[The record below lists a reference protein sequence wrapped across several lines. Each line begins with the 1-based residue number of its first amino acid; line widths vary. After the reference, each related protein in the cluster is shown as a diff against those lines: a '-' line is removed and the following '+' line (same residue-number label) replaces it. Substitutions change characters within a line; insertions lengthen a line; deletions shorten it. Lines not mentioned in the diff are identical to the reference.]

1 MNEKEM
7 NNVVKFLREERD
19 KRKISQGQLS
29 YKSGISVSIIS
40 KIEQGLRNPTVNT
53 VLSMG
58 KALGIDTILLLEKMN
73 VVTKNEIDLHVQEKV
88 AEKLRE
94 NLEYI
99 QEQNEDTKIIPI
111 YNSASAGVG
120 RIAESIPDDYLSL
133 PMKYI
138 ENTVG
143 IKINGDSMYP
153 TITDGAIV
161 ILKKDTEVYNGEIGV
176 FLLNDEAYV
185 KRITRKDDFIF
196 LYSDNMIYQPI
207 VITEKDNFIICGK
220 VIKTINKL

>member
-1 MNEKEM
+1 MTIGE
-7 NNVVKFLREERD
+7 FLKLKREEARL
-19 KRKISQGQLS
+19 SQSQLS
-29 YKSGISVSIIS
+29 YKTGLSTSGIFRIENDERKPSPETLDKYAALFSLNKVMLLELAGYIS
-40 KIEQGLRNPTVNT
+40 KKDVESYTDPIVKSKITDELENIST
-53 VLSMG
+53 
-58 KALGIDTILLLEKMN
+58 IDNMT
-73 VVTKNEIDLHVQEKV
+73 
-88 AEKLRE
+88 
-94 NLEYI
+94 
-99 QEQNEDTKIIPI
+99 IPI

-133 PMKYI
+133 PMKCT

-143 IKINGDSMYP
+143 IKIDGDSMYP

-161 ILKKDTEVYNGEIGV
+161 ILKKNTEVSDGEIGV

-185 KRITRKDDFIF
+185 KRIIRKDDFIF

-207 VITEKDNFIICGK
+207 IVTQKDNFIICGK

>member
-7 NNVVKFLREERD
+7 SNVVKFLREERD

-58 KALGIDTILLLEKMN
+58 KALGIDTMLLLEKMN

-88 AEKLRE
+88 AEKLKE

-133 PMKYI
+133 PMKCI

-161 ILKKDTEVYNGEIGV
+161 ILKKDTEVSDGEIGV

-185 KRITRKDDFIF
+185 KRITRKDNFIF
-196 LYSDNMIYQPI
+196 LYSDNMLYKPI
-207 VITEKDNFIICGK
+207 IVSEKDNFVICGK

>member
-1 MNEKEM
+1 MTIG
-7 NNVVKFLREERD
+7 KFLKLKREEARL
-19 KRKISQGQLS
+19 SQSQLS
-29 YKSGISVSIIS
+29 YKTGLSTSGIFR
-40 KIEQGLRNPTVNT
+40 IENDERKPSPETLD
-53 VLSMG
+53 
-58 KALGIDTILLLEKMN
+58 KYAALFSLNKVMLLE
-73 VVTKNEIDLHVQEKV
+73 L
-88 AEKLRE
+88 AG
-94 NLEYI
+94 YI
-99 QEQNEDTKIIPI
+99 SQKDVEGYVDPIIKTKINNELENISTLDNMTIPI

-120 RIAESIPDDYLSL
+120 RIADSIPDDYLSL

-161 ILKKDTEVYNGEIGV
+161 ILKKNTEVYNGEIGV
-176 FLLNDEAYV
+176 FLFNDEAYV

-207 VITEKDNFIICGK
+207 IVTQKDNFIICGK